1 MKKPKRKLRV
11 QCETVRLLEEKQLAQ
26 AVGGESEFEVC
37 PTTVP
42 RGGLK
47 TPPA

>member
-1 MKKPKRKLRV
+1 MQKPKRKLKV
-11 QCETVRLLEEKQLAQ
+11 QRETVRLLEEKQLAQ
-26 AVGGESEFEVC
+26 AVGGESDYEHC

-47 TPPA
+47 TLPA